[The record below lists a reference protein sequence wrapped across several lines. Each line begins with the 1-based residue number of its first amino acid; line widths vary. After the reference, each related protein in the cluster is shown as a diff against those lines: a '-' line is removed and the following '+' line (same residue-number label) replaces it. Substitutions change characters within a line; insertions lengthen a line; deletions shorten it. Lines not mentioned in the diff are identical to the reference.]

1 MEESEN
7 VISEYVKII
16 YYILS
21 IIIIIF
27 TVLLII
33 VFLNDKKIISG
44 LNSPMNYLKIY
55 PCYFNIF
62 FCFIIIIDNII
73 RLIPDRLGVIPSK
86 EKDNANIICYIQAF
100 SASLFDKFLLSLITI
115 YSIVN
120 YLSVFYSEFYKNHL
134 KQIYI
139 TSIIIGLAFSLS
151 LAIAY
156 ITEGVSLKDMVCS
169 VHTRTNLKIISDDI
183 YTFILFAIS
192 IFCLVSLIIKL
203 RKLKK
208 KYREQIN
215 VIQEKKSSDF
225 LYRFIFDLLI
235 NIFTFTYIFL
245 VINKVFPRGT
255 YKDIIYVIICIIVEM
270 FFSFNKLLY
279 QALIRMISC
288 NKCYKYDERQSL
300 NLIQSEFN
308 DNSNIN
314 EDENDNEYM
323 NYE

>member
-33 VFLNDKKIISG
+33 VFLNDKKIIFS

-73 RLIPDRLGVIPSK
+73 RLTFSFNYFLWIKKLIPDRLGVIPSK

-100 SASLFDKFLLSLITI
+100 SASLFDKLLLSLITI
-115 YSIVN
+115 YSIIS
-120 YLSVFYSEFYKNHL
+120 YLSAFYSDFYKNHL

-139 TSIIIGLAFSLS
+139 TSIIIGLAFSLC

-169 VHTRTNLKIISDDI
+169 LQTRTNLKIISDDI

-208 KYREQIN
+208 NIELKLMLFKKKKVQISY
-215 VIQEKKSSDF
+215 ID
-225 LYRFIFDLLI
+225 LYLIYLLI
-235 NIFTFTYIFL
+235 YAL
-245 VINKVFPRGT
+245 LL
-255 YKDIIYVIICIIVEM
+255 IY
-270 FFSFNKLLY
+270 F
-279 QALIRMISC
+279 
-288 NKCYKYDERQSL
+288 
-300 NLIQSEFN
+300 
-308 DNSNIN
+308 
-314 EDENDNEYM
+314 
-323 NYE
+323 